1 MARVRHK
8 LVRSLQFLLLP
19 LSVIPLVWVGPKI
32 LESHHLFDRRHNSG
46 PLPAPVV
53 SLNAWQ
59 KQRFQPVAPYTGV
72 APVLSYG
79 EISDDPKAGPL
90 AVTRREFAQQ
100 MAALHWMGFRT
111 ITVDQYLRMRAGD
124 VRGLPPRPILITFDG
139 GRLDSYRGAHRV
151 LQREG
156 FHAAMFVVS
165 DQVRRQNPDFLMWK
179 ELHSMAKSHVWEIE
193 PYAAKG
199 YARIAFDARGHMA
212 PFYAVRRFTR
222 SGGLEPFADY
232 AQRVTLDVFAARDAL
247 HDQGFRPRA
256 FAVPGGDYGQL
267 ATNDPRIA
275 PFMRDLLTREFG
287 AFFTRNARNAP
298 EYAGHDVE
306 AQRYVV
312 GRTTSTDRLYMWLRD
327 HSPAAEAA
335 AARAAAAAKA
345 ARAKKP
351 APKHHRPSRRHR
363 RQ

>member
-19 LSVIPLVWVGPKI
+19 LSVIPLVWVGPQI

-46 PLPAPVV
+46 PLAAPVV
-53 SLNAWQ
+53 SLSAWQ
-59 KQRFQPVAPYTGV
+59 KQRFQPVAPYSGV
-72 APVLSYG
+72 VPVLSYG

-100 MAALHWMGFRT
+100 MAALHWMGFRA
-111 ITVDQYLRMRAGD
+111 ITLDQYLRMRAGD

-165 DQVRRQNPDFLMWK
+165 DQVRRQNPAFLMWK
-179 ELHSMAKSHVWEIE
+179 ELHAMAKSHVWEIE

-199 YARIAFDARGHMA
+199 YTRIAFDARGDMG
-212 PFYAVRRFTR
+212 PFYAARRYTR
-222 SGGLEPFADY
+222 SAGLESFADY

-247 HDQGFRPRA
+247 RDQGFQPRA
-256 FAVPGGDYGQL
+256 FAVPEGDYGQL

-275 PFMRDLLTREFG
+275 PFMRDLLSREFG

-306 AQRYVV
+306 AQRYVI
-312 GRTTSTDRLYMWLRD
+312 GRATTTDQLYMWLRD

-335 AARAAAAAKA
+335 AARAAAAH
-345 ARAKKP
+345 AKKP
-351 APKHHRPSRRHR
+351 APKHHRPSRRHHR
-363 RQ
+363 